1 MVRYSFVFLI
11 VFIIRLIPYVLMP
24 ICSSVVPGW
33 HTTIYPP
40 WFSFSVIQLVWLGVA
55 SVIYNY
61 LERNGKV
68 VSHKIFMIH
77 IFLSLSIFLENGY
90 SLFDSHLKKTFLIL
104 DPSYLFLIAQII
116 FIVGVLAAKKSQS
129 TNKRA

>member
-11 VFIIRLIPYVLMP
+11 VFIIRLIPYVLEP
-24 ICSSVVPGW
+24 ISSSVVPGW

-90 SLFDSHLKKTFLIL
+90 SLFDSHLKKRFLIL

-116 FIVGVLAAKKSQS
+116 FIVGVLAAKKSKS